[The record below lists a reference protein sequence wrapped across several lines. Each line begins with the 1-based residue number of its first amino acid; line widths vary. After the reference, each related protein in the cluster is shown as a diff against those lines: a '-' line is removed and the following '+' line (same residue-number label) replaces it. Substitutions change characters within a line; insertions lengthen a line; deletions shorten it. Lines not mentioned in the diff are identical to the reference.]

1 MHSSVRNA
9 AEEGMTEAYELRLPV
24 PWNREAA
31 FTRLLLKDASINGSA
46 RFHKVDL
53 WHSVHLGVGKSWI
66 ASSLLV
72 LASRITE
79 GTIDDKFRVFNEK
92 YMAFCRK
99 KKLDKLI
106 SKLDKH
112 YCGPGGSAEAIGTWN
127 KAALTSNLCMFLE
140 DLCADFRELVQKH
153 KVLKLIEPR
162 CVYIYISVWL
172 CIFKNDWTTYA
183 VVLFFVYM
191 RVSWTCSFSFAVKD
205 MLFWY
210 FIFIFVRISCIVQCN
225 ILYIYRSTCKIFGS
239 LRCP

>member
-99 KKLDKLI
+99 KKLGKLI

-153 KVLKLIEPR
+153 TVLKLIEPR
-162 CVYIYISVWL
+162 CVYIYLFDCVSL
-172 CIFKNDWTTYA
+172 KTTE
-183 VVLFFVYM
+183 LH
-191 RVSWTCSFSFAVKD
+191 
-205 MLFWY
+205 MLWFC
-210 FIFIFVRISCIVQCN
+210 F
-225 ILYIYRSTCKIFGS
+225 LYICG
-239 LRCP
+239 